1 MRFWIKIREFG
12 TQVKEQHFTNE
23 IGLILSLPHKNDM
36 TSNPRFALL
45 AALLAFPLAQ
55 TLAGG
60 SMFYVSTSGNDT
72 WSGRIHTPDG
82 EKNDGPFATL
92 ERAADAVRA
101 IRSAGAISGDTATI
115 FIRQGTYALRK
126 TLHLGKAD
134 GGSKEA
140 PVVWR
145 SYGDEKVVLTGG
157 RTIEGFTKVTDQSVI
172 ERINPQFR
180 DKILQINLRAL
191 GITDYGTIEGRGGP
205 GMELFFDGKRMS
217 LARYPN
223 TDWLHVADVPQSGD
237 TLYNRGL
244 DREKRFKNVPVG
256 RHYGK
261 IQYSGDR
268 PDRWSPKN
276 EIYMHGYWTW
286 DWSDSYQ
293 KVESIDPVTKTI
305 SIAPPHH
312 HYGYTTNQRFYFLN
326 VLEELDTPA
335 EWYFDRTNG
344 VLYFWP
350 PGTVQKGSVTVSML
364 DAPLISLDST
374 SHVMIRDLNLAYSRG
389 NGIVV
394 DGGDHCMVAGCSFS
408 FLGGD
413 PIVFNDGS
421 ENGITGCDIFDVA
434 LAGVMLGGGDRLTL
448 TPGKNFATNNHIHDY
463 SKWIR
468 TGQYAINI
476 SGVGNY
482 VANNLIHDAPHEAI
496 YIKGNEHLLEFNE
509 VYRVCQETGD
519 AGALHTGRDWTWRGN
534 VIRYNYWHDLKGPGL
549 HGVMGVYLDDWG
561 SGFTVFGNVF
571 YKAGRASFIGGGRN
585 NTIQN
590 NVYIDCEPSVHVDAR
605 GLGWAGYYFDGTY
618 NTLTERM
625 EAVRY
630 NQPPYSTKYPELLTL
645 YNDQPAVPKYNLIT
659 QNVSF
664 RGRWLDVYDWN
675 AFNFDS
681 TVTMR
686 DNVIADPLIVRRR
699 SDGETG
705 WDPYYLNIDMKEGYD
720 LYKYGDTTIMKEFEN
735 NVFLNHNPGFL
746 DIKNKNFQLK
756 DDSPAFK
763 LGFKRIPMEKIG
775 LYKDGFRKT
784 ISILREPQPQH

>member
-1 MRFWIKIREFG
+1 MNSSPRLALTTILLVSLFAHAHSRG
-12 TQVKEQHFTNE
+12 TV
-23 IGLILSLPHKNDM
+23 
-36 TSNPRFALL
+36 
-45 AALLAFPLAQ
+45 
-55 TLAGG
+55 
-60 SMFYVSTSGNDT
+60 FYVSTLGNDK
-72 WSGRIHTPDG
+72 WSGQLAAPNHGKT
-82 EKNDGPFATL
+82 DGPFAPL
-92 ERAADAVRA
+92 ERVADAVSTLK
-101 IRSAGAISGDTATI
+101 SASGTTGDTVTV
-115 FIRQGTYALRK
+115 YVRK
-126 TLHLGKAD
+126 GNYSLSRTLHLDERTGAT
-134 GGSKEA
+134 KER
-140 PVVWR
+140 PLIWR
-145 SYGDEKVVLTGG
+145 SYPGEKVVLTGS
-157 RTIEGFTKVTDQSVI
+157 RTIEGFTKVTDQSVK
-172 ERINPQFR
+172 EQINPQFH
-180 DKILQINLRAL
+180 DKILQINLRTL

-223 TDWLHVADVPQSGD
+223 TGWLLVGDVPQSGD

-268 PDRWSPKN
+268 PDGWSPKN
-276 EIYMHGYWTW
+276 EMYMHGYWTW

-293 KVESIDPVTKTI
+293 RVESIDTTTKSIT
-305 SIAPPHH
+305 IAPPHH

-326 VLEELDTPA
+326 VLEELDTPG
-335 EWYFDRTNG
+335 EWYLDRKSG

-350 PGTVQKGSVTVSML
+350 PGLMRKGIVTVSML
-364 DAPLISLDST
+364 DAPLILLDST
-374 SHVMIRDLNLAYSRG
+374 SHVMIRDLNFAYSRS

-394 DGGDHCMVAGCSFS
+394 TGGDHCLIAGCSFS

-413 PIVFNDGS
+413 AVVFNGGKD
-421 ENGITGCDIFDVA
+421 NGITGCDIFDVA
-434 LAGVMLGGGDRLTL
+434 LAGVMLSGGDRLAL

-463 SKWIR
+463 SRWIR

-496 YIKGNEHLLEFNE
+496 YLKGNEHLLEFNE

-571 YKAGRASFIGGGRN
+571 YRAGRASFIGGGRN

-605 GLGWAGYYFDGTY
+605 GLGWAGYYFDGTI
-618 NTLTERM
+618 NTLPERM
-625 EAVRY
+625 EAVHY

-645 YNDQPAVPKYNLIT
+645 YEDQPAVPKYNLIMH
-659 QNVSF
+659 NLSYG
-664 RGRWLDVYDWN
+664 GRWLDVYDWN
-675 AFNFDS
+675 TFSFDS
-681 TVTMR
+681 TVTMK
-686 DNVIADPLIVRRR
+686 DNVIADPLILRRR
-699 SDGETG
+699 TQGETG
-705 WDPYYLNIDMKEGYD
+705 WDPYYLNIDMKQGYD
-720 LYKYGDTTIMKEFEN
+720 LYKYGDPKIMKEFKDN
-735 NVFLNHNPGFL
+735 MIISHDPGFV
-746 DIKNKNFQLK
+746 DIPQKNFQLK

-763 LGFKRIPMEKIG
+763 MGFKRIPMEKIG
-775 LYKDGFRKT
+775 LYKDEFRKT
-784 ISILREPQPQH
+784 MPIVK